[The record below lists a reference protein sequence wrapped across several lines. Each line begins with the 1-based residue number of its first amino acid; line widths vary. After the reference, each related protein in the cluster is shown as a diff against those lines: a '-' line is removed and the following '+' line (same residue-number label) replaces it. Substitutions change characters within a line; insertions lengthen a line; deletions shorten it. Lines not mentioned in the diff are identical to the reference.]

1 MIQDINGKQE
11 ITYVQDAAP
20 AQGDAVLHFKGRD
33 ILVREGAFMGGA
45 EAGGKGL
52 FPIYEDMS
60 GVIDC
65 RYIFTM
71 TGRSAGKYFLCLDDE
86 IKVPAGFGYV
96 DIRELRRR
104 LGKGST
110 ENVAAEDRQL
120 SEPHLQEKSTVSF
133 EGLNSEFAAE
143 EKRLTADTEMFSKKG
158 DERGSTYEEASFGA
172 NRVRFASE
180 CFNAYD
186 EVYAAFT
193 AFHLDHWY
201 RTSRYCGRCGKRMIY
216 GKKERMMECPDCGN
230 QVYPRINP
238 AVIVGVISPD
248 HKKLL
253 VTKYARS
260 RGVKVNALVAGFTE
274 IGETFE
280 DTVRREVM
288 EEVGLRVKNI
298 RYYKSQPWG
307 IADDILAGFYCEA
320 EQGQEVHLD
329 TDELRSAVW
338 QSPEEI
344 TGQPDNLSLTNEMMI
359 YFKEFWGR

>member
-1 MIQDINGKQE
+1 MIQDINGRQE
-11 ITYVQDAAP
+11 ITYVQDAMPAP
-20 AQGDAVLHFKGRD
+20 GDAVLHFRGRD
-33 ILVREGAFMGGA
+33 ILVRKGAFENGEENGS
-45 EAGGKGL
+45 KRL
-52 FPIYEDMS
+52 FPIFKDMS
-60 GVIDC
+60 GLSDC

-71 TGRSAGKYFLCLDDE
+71 TGRSAGRYFLCLDDD
-86 IKVPAGFGYV
+86 ITVPAAFEYV

-104 LGKGST
+104 LGKEHT
-110 ENVAAEDRQL
+110 EENCSLDEPSVQNGPVSIRQKSKEVNTSDDKAEDRL
-120 SEPHLQEKSTVSF
+120 R
-133 EGLNSEFAAE
+133 FAA
-143 EKRLTADTEMFSKKG
+143 
-158 DERGSTYEEASFGA
+158 
-172 NRVRFASE
+172 E

-186 EVYAAFT
+186 EVYTAFT

-201 RTSRYCGRCGKRMIY
+201 HTSRFCGRCGKRMSY
-216 GKKERMMECPDCGN
+216 GKKERMMECPACGN

-253 VTKYARS
+253 VTQYARS
-260 RGVKVNALVAGFTE
+260 RGVKVCALVAGFTE

-320 EQGQEVHLD
+320 EEGQEVRLD

-338 QSPEEI
+338 QTPDEI

-359 YFKEFWGR
+359 YFKEFGGNR

>member
-1 MIQDINGKQE
+1 
-11 ITYVQDAAP
+11 
-20 AQGDAVLHFKGRD
+20 
-33 ILVREGAFMGGA
+33 
-45 EAGGKGL
+45 
-52 FPIYEDMS
+52 
-60 GVIDC
+60 
-65 RYIFTM
+65 M

-86 IKVPAGFGYV
+86 VNVPGGFEYV

-104 LGKGST
+104 LGKNHSEADDADAANMIEPAMPSGALSVSQT
-110 ENVAAEDRQL
+110 PKAAHASEENPDDRL
-120 SEPHLQEKSTVSF
+120 R
-133 EGLNSEFAAE
+133 FAA
-143 EKRLTADTEMFSKKG
+143 
-158 DERGSTYEEASFGA
+158 
-172 NRVRFASE
+172 E

-201 RTSRYCGRCGKRMIY
+201 RTSRFCGRCGKRMIY
-216 GKKERMMECPDCGN
+216 GKKERMMECPACGN

-253 VTKYARS
+253 VTQYARS
-260 RGVKVNALVAGFTE
+260 RGVKVCALVAGFTE

-320 EQGQEVHLD
+320 EEGQEIRLD

-338 QSPEEI
+338 QTPEEI

-359 YFKEFWGR
+359 YFKEFGGNEEPSE

>member
-11 ITYVQDAAP
+11 ITYVQDAVPAP
-20 AQGDAVLHFKGRD
+20 GDAVLHFKGRD
-33 ILVREGAFMGGA
+33 ILVREGAFTGGA

-60 GVIDC
+60 DVIDC

-104 LGKGST
+104 LGKDQTLGSEAVGVS
-110 ENVAAEDRQL
+110 ENESD
-120 SEPHLQEKSTVSF
+120 
-133 EGLNSEFAAE
+133 
-143 EKRLTADTEMFSKKG
+143 D
-158 DERGSTYEEASFGA
+158 
-172 NRVRFASE
+172 RVRFASE

-201 RTSRYCGRCGKRMIY
+201 RTSRYCGRCGKRMAY
-216 GKKERMMECPDCGN
+216 GKKERMMECPACGN

-320 EQGQEVHLD
+320 EEGQEVRLD

-338 QSPEEI
+338 QTPEEI

>member
-11 ITYVQDAAP
+11 ITYVQDAVP
-20 AQGDAVLHFKGRD
+20 AAGDVVLHFKGRD
-33 ILVREGAFMGGA
+33 ILVRKGVFEGRA
-45 EAGGKGL
+45 EAGGKGS
-52 FPIYEDMS
+52 FPIYEEMLSDGVS
-60 GVIDC
+60 GVNDC
-65 RYIFTM
+65 RYLFTM

-86 IKVPAGFGYV
+86 VSVPEGFAYV

-104 LGKGST
+104 LGKDRA
-110 ENVAAEDRQL
+110 EAAAADALKGQAEHASEDKADDRL
-120 SEPHLQEKSTVSF
+120 R
-133 EGLNSEFAAE
+133 FAA
-143 EKRLTADTEMFSKKG
+143 
-158 DERGSTYEEASFGA
+158 
-172 NRVRFASE
+172 E

-201 RTSRYCGRCGKRMIY
+201 RTSRFCGRCGKRMIY
-216 GKKERMMECPDCGN
+216 GKKERMMECPACGN

-238 AVIVGVISPD
+238 AVIVGVISSD

-253 VTKYARS
+253 VTQYARS
-260 RGVKVNALVAGFTE
+260 RGVRICALVAGFTE

-320 EQGQEVHLD
+320 EEGQEIRLD

-338 QSPEEI
+338 QTPEEI

-359 YFKEFWGR
+359 YFKEFGGRSPD

>member
-11 ITYVQDAAP
+11 ITYVQDAVPEAE
-20 AQGDAVLHFKGRD
+20 DAVLHFKGRD
-33 ILVREGAFMGGA
+33 ILVREGVFEGGP

-52 FPIYEDMS
+52 FPVYENMS
-60 GVIDC
+60 GISDC

-71 TGRSAGKYFLCLDDE
+71 TGRSVGKYFLCLDDVIE
-86 IKVPAGFGYV
+86 VPAGFTYI

-104 LGKGST
+104 LGKNSP
-110 ENVAAEDRQL
+110 EAADIRTPEGPHL
-120 SEPHLQEKSTVSF
+120 SEDKPDDRLR
-133 EGLNSEFAAE
+133 FAA
-143 EKRLTADTEMFSKKG
+143 
-158 DERGSTYEEASFGA
+158 
-172 NRVRFASE
+172 E

-201 RTSRYCGRCGKRMIY
+201 RTSRFCGRCGKRMTY
-216 GKKERMMECPDCGN
+216 GKKERMMECPACGN

-238 AVIVGVISPD
+238 AVIVGVISSD

-253 VTKYARS
+253 VTQYARS
-260 RGVKVNALVAGFTE
+260 RGVKVCALVAGFTE

-320 EQGQEVHLD
+320 EEGQEIRLD

-338 QSPEEI
+338 QTPEEI

-359 YFKEFWGR
+359 YFKEFWGNAGA